1 MNLLKRRKFLLGV
14 CTLLAARFGVA
25 DAALL
30 PHIVVLSLSAPEEQ
44 MQAFE
49 EGLRTRGLIH
59 GSTVTLTHHTAG
71 GQRDALMP
79 LAAEVVALAPD
90 VIVAVGGKAAIA
102 AQKSTKDIPIV
113 AVTGDMNSTGL
124 VKNFS
129 QPEGNLTGFSFFT
142 LELAVKNLELL
153 LEVNPALR
161 RLKIL
166 MPAGMHGAQVKVLAM
181 LDESLKGKG
190 INAEVVGVAHVDDL
204 EAIIAGIA
212 SSPEESLLVRPSVQF
227 DARAREIGGMIA
239 KHRVVAMLPWKE
251 YVEAGGLMSYS
262 PDIVAIW
269 REASSYVDRILRGAK
284 PSELPVTLPTLFELV
299 VNLRSAQDLGLT
311 VPSSILLKANRIIE

>member
-1 MNLLKRRKFLLGV
+1 
-14 CTLLAARFGVA
+14 
-25 DAALL
+25 
-30 PHIVVLSLSAPEEQ
+30 

-59 GSTVTLTHHTAG
+59 GSTVTLTHKTAG

-90 VIVAVGGKAAIA
+90 VIVAVGGKAAVA

-113 AVTGDMNSTGL
+113 AVTGDMNSAGL

-129 QPEGNLTGFSFFT
+129 QPEGNVTGYSFFT
-142 LELAVKNLELL
+142 LDLAAKRLELL
-153 LEVNPALR
+153 LEVNPSLR

-166 MPAGMHGAQVKVLAM
+166 APASRHRTQVKMLAM

-190 INAEVVGVAHVDDL
+190 IDVEVVGVADVDDL
-204 EAIIAGIA
+204 EAIIANIA
-212 SSPEESLLVRPSVQF
+212 SSPEDSLVMLPSVEF
-227 DARAREIGGMIA
+227 DVRAREIGGLIA
-239 KHRVVAMLPWKE
+239 KHRVIAMLPWKE

-269 REASSYVDRILRGAK
+269 REASTYVDRILRGAK
-284 PSELPVTLPTLFELV
+284 PSELPVTLSTLFELV

-311 VPSSILLKANRIIE
+311 VPTSILLRANRIIE